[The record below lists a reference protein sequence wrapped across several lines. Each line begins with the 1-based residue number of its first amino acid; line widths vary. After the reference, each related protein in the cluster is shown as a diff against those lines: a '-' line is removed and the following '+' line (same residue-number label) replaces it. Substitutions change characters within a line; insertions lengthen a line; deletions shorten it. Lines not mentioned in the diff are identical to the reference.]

1 MIKSYLL
8 KPRFSSIDLSNNKDY
23 FISTRTLVDQKE
35 NETWF
40 VNQFNKTYKLTI
52 KRNIEGKNVYDEKI
66 IDEKL
71 ANQLLAK
78 SKSKSV
84 TEKIYSV
91 NLPNI
96 PYKTRF
102 KYYLKDLRG
111 LVIMSVNFKDENEAK
126 DFKLPAYAV
135 REITD
140 DDYYNFINLS
150 KVTFADIEKKENF
163 QRFYKTIGMQVT
175 NY

>member
-8 KPRFSSIDLSNNKDY
+8 KPRFSSFDISNCDY
-23 FISTRTLVDQKE
+23 FTSTKTLISKSET
-35 NETWF
+35 ETWF

-52 KRNIEGKNVYDEKI
+52 KNIVNGEAVYNEEI

-71 ANQLLAK
+71 AAKLLGK
-78 SKSKSV
+78 SKHRSV
-84 TEKIYSV
+84 TKNIYSI
-91 NLPNI
+91 NLPDI
-96 PYKTRF
+96 PHKTRLE
-102 KYYLKDLRG
+102 YYYKDLRG
-111 LVIMSVNFKDENEAK
+111 LVIMSVYFKDENEAK

-140 DDYYNFINLS
+140 DDYYNFTNLS